1 MEILLIFPFLDKY
14 LFFPQFLFVL
24 PFLIFSFLILYS
36 SWKNKKA
43 INQYKLLVYTFLIT
57 TILMISF
64 FFIPEIMIININPTE
79 VILSNLIIL
88 GRFSLFY
95 ILTLIPQ
102 AIILVYIGWK
112 NKDKF
117 KNYWLIS
124 AVLFCVNVGWEYSSK
139 LLEKYGV
146 INLSLLSIS
155 DALFYVNLFFLLL
168 SLTSFTY
175 LFIHGIFN
183 DQKEFTTTG
192 ISMIFVDTY
201 ISLLAGYVLF
211 LVLFS

>member
-1 MEILLIFPFLDKY
+1 MDILLIFPFLDKF

-24 PFLIFSFLILYS
+24 PFLIFSLLILYS
-36 SWKNKKA
+36 SWKRKKA
-43 INQYKLLVYTFLIT
+43 IKQDKLLVYTFLIT

-64 FFIPEIMIININPTE
+64 FFIPEIFIINIDPTE
-79 VILSNLIIL
+79 VMVSNLIIFF
-88 GRFSLFY
+88 RFSLFF

-102 AIILVYIGWK
+102 AIILIYIGWK
-112 NKDKF
+112 NKDQF

-124 AVLFCVNVGWEYSSK
+124 AVLFCINLGWEYSSK
-139 LLEKYGV
+139 LLEKYGI
-146 INLSLLSIS
+146 INLSLLSVN
-155 DALFYVNLFFLLL
+155 DPLFYVNLIFLLL

-192 ISMIFVDTY
+192 ISMIFADTF

>member
-1 MEILLIFPFLDKY
+1 
-14 LFFPQFLFVL
+14 
-24 PFLIFSFLILYS
+24 
-36 SWKNKKA
+36 
-43 INQYKLLVYTFLIT
+43 
-57 TILMISF
+57 MISF

-124 AVLFCVNVGWEYSSK
+124 AVLFSVNVGWEYSSK
-139 LLEKYGV
+139 LLEKYGL
-146 INLSLLSIS
+146 INLSLLSVS
-155 DALFYVNLFFLLL
+155 DALFYVNLIFLLL

>member
-1 MEILLIFPFLDKY
+1 MEILLMFPFLDKY

-24 PFLIFSFLILYS
+24 PFLIFSLLILYS

-79 VILSNLIIL
+79 VIFSNLIIFF
-88 GRFSLFY
+88 RFSLFF

-112 NKDKF
+112 NKDEF

-124 AVLFCVNVGWEYSSK
+124 AVLFSVNVGWEYSSK
-139 LLEKYGV
+139 LLEKYGL
-146 INLSLLSIS
+146 INLSLLSVS
-155 DALFYVNLFFLLL
+155 DALFYVNLIFLLL